1 MAEMPSEKLICLDNT
16 CENKFNEKNAVAID
30 PNSSGTVVTQLVTL
44 KMKLV
49 ILGTCESSTSFSNT
63 YTSFC

>member
-1 MAEMPSEKLICLDNT
+1 MPSEKLICLDNT

-30 PNSSGTVVTQLVTL
+30 LNSSGTVVTQLVTL

-49 ILGTCESSTSFSNT
+49 ILGMCESLTSFSNT
-63 YTSFC
+63 